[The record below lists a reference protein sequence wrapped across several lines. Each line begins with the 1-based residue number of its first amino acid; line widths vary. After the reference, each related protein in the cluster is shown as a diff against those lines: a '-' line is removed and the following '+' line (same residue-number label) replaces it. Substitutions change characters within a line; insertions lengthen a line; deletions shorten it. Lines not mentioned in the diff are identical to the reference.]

1 MGWLKLKEYG
11 LKEAY
16 IRKLMKEFGAY
27 SDMFIASNFNLF
39 SDKFKSTLEKVDK
52 VDVSRI
58 LETHN
63 KSSVRIISAKDNEY
77 PNYKT
82 FNLKKGDTI
91 KLEIKSD
98 SSFLFNHLYYNKE
111 FGNIQIS
118 SIDNYI
124 GKITTNLDYKDK
136 IFIPFPDDSFDVQGF
151 LISEKDTIFFNRL
164 SMEHYNNYEYRI
176 FYKKMK

>member
-1 MGWLKLKEYG
+1 MDRNGNLLKLLFTSIAFATLVNCLNKKKGEDDTIYD
-11 LKEAY
+11 
-16 IRKLMKEFGAY
+16 
-27 SDMFIASNFNLF
+27 SDTKYLSLSAAVGTYYFIP
-39 SDKFKSTLEKVDK
+39 
-52 VDVSRI
+52 
-58 LETHN
+58 
-63 KSSVRIISAKDNEY
+63 SAKDNEY